1 MSAKNV
7 GKVATL
13 ALALVWV
20 FADAAQADKARL
32 LEKLNAN
39 VEIQL
44 RDVTIAE
51 ALGEI
56 GQKAGV
62 KLALSDEAV
71 WKLPYG
77 EATRLSVTLEG
88 PLADGMTEMLNP
100 FFMRYA
106 VGEDEITIYPRQELE
121 HVIGRPSTQ
130 QLELL
135 KKMYSLRIS
144 VSPGFPQEK
153 LVSMLAEAYGA
164 ISFFPYDIPGRAHT
178 ILQSSAGDKGSL
190 PVTLPILLEQ
200 VGSARNTP
208 CWYLSGPDSL
218 NPVPVIRLVTEHD
231 FREAQLDQVVDISFK
246 DERADV
252 ILQRLAGWAGMEL
265 TVNTRV
271 PSWLD
276 RRIVVNV
283 QNTTLRQVLRS
294 IVSTVDGEGI
304 SFDTSA
310 NRIEI
315 YGPKQPRK
323 EETAAAKTKSSE
335 GTGDGYVGKISIPMD
350 GGRYFLEFM
359 LRESD
364 LTEELRKLRDEAI
377 KDVLGQSAREEK
389 TTEHLGEPTKP
400 ASAP

>member
-7 GKVATL
+7 GKVTPL
-13 ALALVWV
+13 AIALICV
-20 FADAAQADKARL
+20 FTGYVRADKAQL

-39 VEIQL
+39 VEIRL
-44 RDVTIAE
+44 NDVTISE
-51 ALGEI
+51 ALAEI

-62 KLALSDEAV
+62 KLVLPDEAV

-77 EATRLSVTLEG
+77 EATRLSVTLKG

-121 HVIGRPSTQ
+121 HVIGRPNTQ

-135 KKMYSLRIS
+135 RKMYSLRIEVAPS
-144 VSPGFPQEK
+144 FRREG
-153 LVSMLAEAYGA
+153 LVSMIKEAYGA
-164 ISFFPYDIPGRAHT
+164 ISFFPYDVPERAHV
-178 ILQSSAGDKGSL
+178 ILQKLAGDKGSL

-200 VGSARNTP
+200 VGSTLSWP
-208 CWYLSGPDSL
+208 CWYLSQPDSL
-218 NPVPVIRLVTEHD
+218 NSLPVIRLVTEQD

-246 DERADV
+246 DQRTDV

-276 RRIVVNV
+276 RRIAVNV
-283 QNTTLRQVLRS
+283 QNTTLRQALRS

-310 NRIEI
+310 NQIEI
-315 YGPKQPRK
+315 FGPIPPRK
-323 EETAAAKTKSSE
+323 EETAPAKIKRGE
-335 GTGDGYVGKISIPMD
+335 GAGDGYVGKISIPMD
-350 GGRYFLEFM
+350 GGKYFLEFM

-377 KDVLGQSAREEK
+377 KDILGKSARQEK
-389 TTEHLGEPTKP
+389 TIERLEEPTRP